1 MIEKRAVESVDPH
14 SIMITFN
21 TSALRA
27 LLPAALPVFYM
38 YSMRRGLSV
47 KPWFVVTQSDP

>member
-1 MIEKRAVESVDPH
+1 
-14 SIMITFN
+14 MITFN

-27 LLPAALPVFYM
+27 LLPLHLPVFYM

-47 KPWFVVTQSDP
+47 KPWFVSPES